1 MRKFFPISST
11 TSLSP
16 EDKKMSRIR
25 INGILY
31 EEVLNEKARNFDRE
45 DYRVFNLI
53 DLPSGKKPKVYWKD
67 VDWVEENEPMVVAIG
82 GSDDPDDSP
91 YLTFITFQWLD
102 FKGRDRSASSSYEDE
117 KKALKIF
124 NKIAR
129 DIDEL
134 SPEDIVK
141 KYKLR

>member
-1 MRKFFPISST
+1 
-11 TSLSP
+11 
-16 EDKKMSRIR
+16 MSRIR